1 MNKKLVTALNDQ
13 IKYEFEAAFNYLA
26 MAAYFEEQTFP
37 GMAHWMRL
45 QYEEE
50 LAHANK
56 IFDFL
61 SDRGEKV
68 NLQALS
74 KPVSNFKSPLDA
86 FQKALKH
93 EQKVTALINDLY
105 ALAVNEKDYP
115 AQVVLQWFVLEQVE
129 EEKNAGD
136 VIEQL
141 KRIGDDG
148 PALLQLDQ
156 QLAQRQPEA

>member
-1 MNKKLVTALNDQ
+1 MTPTLVTALNDQ
-13 IKYEFEAAFNYLA
+13 VKYEFEAAFNYLA
-26 MAAYFEEQTFP
+26 MVVYFEEQTFP

-45 QYEEE
+45 QYQEE
-50 LAHANK
+50 LVHANK

-61 SDRGEKV
+61 LDRGESV
-68 NLQALS
+68 ALQALDQPS
-74 KPVSNFKSPLDA
+74 HGFESPLDV
-86 FQKALKH
+86 FQKALSH
-93 EQKVTALINDLY
+93 EQKVTALIHNLY
-105 ALAVNEKDYP
+105 ALSVEEKDYP
-115 AQVVLQWFVLEQVE
+115 AQVMLQWFVLEQVE